1 MSSKL
6 KTSPE
11 RRFLRR
17 GPFLTLMALMT
28 SAASSLA
35 AGESPQMATLKD
47 SVALPIT
54 TGSGSGSVTFPPGR
68 EVEVL
73 AQEDTKY
80 RVRIANLAE
89 GWVEGNQLELKEA
102 PPTEPGMSSDPVDS
116 TQAEVKSEIPAD
128 GSMDTDAPPKPVS
141 ADWSTKKPQISATI
155 TDKIEREY
163 SSTVDKCRGKRIA
176 KTIALEIE
184 GIDPEELQKAVLK
197 TYAVL
202 NTENLDFTTVN
213 GVRTRLEPIEVK
225 ELTQKNQ
232 DASQPTYSHSQNNNE
247 CSCCK
252 KRKKQHLSGFYT
264 EVTAQDGT
272 LLASYMSDLDRKN
285 REFLEE
291 HLGRKPIR
299 N

>member
-1 MSSKL
+1 
-6 KTSPE
+6 
-11 RRFLRR
+11 
-17 GPFLTLMALMT
+17 
-28 SAASSLA
+28 
-35 AGESPQMATLKD
+35 MATLKD

-73 AQEDTKY
+73 AQEDTRYK
-80 RVRIANLAE
+80 VRIANLAE

-102 PPTEPGMSSDPVDS
+102 PPTKPGMSSDPVDS

-128 GSMDTDAPPKPVS
+128 GAGDNVASPKPV
-141 ADWSTKKPQISATI
+141 ATDWSTKKPQISATV
-155 TDKIEREY
+155 TEKIEREY
-163 SSTVDKCRGKRIA
+163 SSSDGCRGKRVANVISVQ
-176 KTIALEIE
+176 IQ
-184 GIDPEELQKAVLK
+184 GINPEELNTANIK

-202 NTENLDFTTVN
+202 NTENLDEAVID
-213 GVRTRLEPIEVK
+213 GVKTRLAPIEVK
-225 ELTQKNQ
+225 ELAQKNQ
-232 DASQPTYSHSQNNNE
+232 DASQPTYSHYQTNNE

-252 KRKKQHLSGFYT
+252 KRKRQHLSGFYT

-272 LLASYMSDLDRKN
+272 LLASYMSDLDRKD